1 MHSRIFGDLADLQQ
15 IQNRALYLLCL
26 YIFANS
32 LSVEVMHD
40 NLVLTEMKKT
50 VTSFDALA

>member
-1 MHSRIFGDLADLQQ
+1 MHSRIFGDVADLQQ